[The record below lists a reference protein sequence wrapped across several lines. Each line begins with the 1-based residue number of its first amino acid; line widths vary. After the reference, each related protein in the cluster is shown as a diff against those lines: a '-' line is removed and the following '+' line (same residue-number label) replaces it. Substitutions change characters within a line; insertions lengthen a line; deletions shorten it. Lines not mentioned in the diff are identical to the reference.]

1 MTTHHFISVA
11 YMPWPELAW
20 TLWTT
25 YGSLWS
31 LSWLAKFKVHFFYN
45 VVLES
50 KLDNPWLHGGKL
62 SNNALSPQLF
72 ASVCVRSDDLS
83 CHKHRAASSR
93 SDRLRH
99 SCSCRGWHFMTLTLY
114 GWFGVKWIKSF
125 SSQGGSSPSQ
135 VKSLWG
141 SSPSRVP
148 SLSELC
154 QVKSQVM
161 KLVTRVWLESKSC
174 DSSTQLW
181 YVSLYYMFLPA

>member
-31 LSWLAKFKVHFFYN
+31 LSWLAKLKVHFFYN

-62 SNNALSPQLF
+62 SNNALTPQLL
-72 ASVCVRSDDLS
+72 ASVCVRAEVTT
-83 CHKHRAASSR
+83 CPVTNTER
-93 SDRLRH
+93 RLQGLTDCVTRF
-99 SCSCRGWHFMTLTLY
+99 SCRGLHFMTSTLY
-114 GWFGVKWIKSF
+114 RWFGIKWIKSF
-125 SSQGGSSPSQ
+125 SRQGGSSPSQ

-141 SSPSRVP
+141 SSPSQVP
-148 SLSELC
+148 SLSELR

-174 DSSTQLW
+174 DSSTQLCPVLSSDW
-181 YVSLYYMFLPA
+181 L